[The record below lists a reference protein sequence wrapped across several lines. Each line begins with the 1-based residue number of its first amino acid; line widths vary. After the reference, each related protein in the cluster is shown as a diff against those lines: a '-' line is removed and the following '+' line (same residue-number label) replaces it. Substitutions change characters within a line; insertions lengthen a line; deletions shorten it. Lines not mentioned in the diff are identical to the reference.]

1 VNKVSIVL
9 GSESDVEIFR
19 KVSQV
24 LDDFRVPYDR
34 RILSAHRTPDLLKDY
49 VLQAER
55 EGTRVFIAVAGMS
68 AALPGVIASHTVRP
82 VIGVPVA
89 ASSPVL
95 GFDSMLS
102 VVQMPPG
109 IPVAA
114 VAVNGGMNA
123 GLLAVEIL
131 ALADP
136 ALAEK
141 LESFRE
147 KQRDKVLARDEE
159 FRDQGGK

>member
-1 VNKVSIVL
+1 VNKVSVIL
-9 GSESDVEIFR
+9 GSDSDMEVFR

-24 LDDFRVPYDR
+24 LDEFGVTYDR
-34 RILSAHRTPDLLKDY
+34 RILSAHRTPDLLKDH
-49 VLQAER
+49 VLRSER

-68 AALPGVIASHTVRP
+68 AALPGVIASHTTRP

-114 VAVNGGMNA
+114 VSVNGGMNA

-131 ALADP
+131 ALDDP
-136 ALAEK
+136 SLTEK
-141 LESFRE
+141 IISFRA
-147 KQRDKVLARDEE
+147 KQREKIAARDEE
-159 FRDQGGK
+159 FRNKGGK

>member
-1 VNKVSIVL
+1 VNKVSVIL
-9 GSESDVEIFR
+9 GSDSDVEVFR
-19 KVSQV
+19 KVSAV
-24 LDDFRVPYDR
+24 LDDFSVPYER

-89 ASSPVL
+89 TNSSVL

-114 VAVNGGMNA
+114 VAVNGGTNA

-131 ALADP
+131 ALGDP

-141 LESFRE
+141 LSSFRA
-147 KQRDKVLARDEE
+147 KQRDKVATRDAE
-159 FRDQGGK
+159 FREKGGK

>member
-1 VNKVSIVL
+1 MEV
-9 GSESDVEIFR
+9 FR

-24 LDDFRVPYDR
+24 LDDFGVSYDR
-34 RILSAHRTPDLLKDY
+34 RILSAHRTPELLKNH
-49 VLQAER
+49 VLEAER

-68 AALPGVIASHTVRP
+68 AALPGVIASHTIRP
-82 VIGVPVA
+82 VIGVPA
-89 ASSPVL
+89 ASNSPVL

-114 VAVNGGMNA
+114 VSVNGGTNA

-131 ALADP
+131 ALDDP
-136 ALAEK
+136 SLAAK
-141 LESFRE
+141 LAAFRA
-147 KQRDKVLARDEE
+147 KQRDKAAALDED
-159 FRDQGGK
+159 FRKRGGK

>member
-1 VNKVSIVL
+1 VNKVSVVL
-9 GSESDVEIFR
+9 GSESDMEVFR

-24 LDDFRVPYDR
+24 LDDFGVSYDR
-34 RILSAHRTPDLLKDY
+34 RILSAHRTPDLLKDH
-49 VLQAER
+49 VLRAER
-55 EGTRVFIAVAGMS
+55 GGTRVFIAVAGMS

-89 ASSPVL
+89 SNSPVL

-102 VVQMPPG
+102 MVQMPPG

-114 VAVNGGMNA
+114 VSVNGGMNA

-131 ALADP
+131 ALEDP
-136 ALAEK
+136 SLAEK
-141 LESFRE
+141 LTSFRSRQRE
-147 KQRDKVLARDEE
+147 KIAARDDE
-159 FRDQGGK
+159 FRNKGGT